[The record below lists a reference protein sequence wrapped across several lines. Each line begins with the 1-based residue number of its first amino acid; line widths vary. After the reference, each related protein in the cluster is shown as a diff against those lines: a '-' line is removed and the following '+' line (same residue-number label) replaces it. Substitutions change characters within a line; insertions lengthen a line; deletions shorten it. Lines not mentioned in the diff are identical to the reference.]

1 MKRTL
6 TLLTLLALLGAA
18 TAQRDIAPLPDD
30 PRFDQPVEFVTSAS
44 GESLRAMVLGLAR
57 SIGLTAVVDDVP
69 DKVIVYDIGDPK
81 PFRQVWDLVLT
92 LNDLDYVL
100 LENDLVVVG
109 TPESVARL
117 RAGEPVAEAAAAP
130 ADEPVEQ
137 RFYRVNTDA
146 QQVVDVLRRVLPG
159 LQVEALPGNTIVVTG
174 TAAQH
179 DQVVTMLDQFDRAP
193 EQVAMEQRTYFLSN
207 ADATQLANV
216 LQQTGLLVSGGAEG
230 QASRLEDF
238 SVVAEPRTNSIIVTG
253 PANVQARLAQL
264 IPELDRPQRQVNI
277 QVRIQEVTRS
287 FAQDFGL
294 DFSGAFGQMQASL
307 LDTGLSFIFDMASA
321 VSSFN
326 IMAVLDALESQGL
339 SRRVDDANLTLLDK
353 QTGTLIS
360 GGNARILLPNAAGE
374 AVLEEVEYGVQL
386 TLTPL
391 IGADGRITIE
401 VNAEI
406 SDLLPPPTP
415 DVVLHT
421 STRRVST
428 TVTLEPGQTVLLGGL
443 LQDEIVIS
451 KDRLPVLGAIPVI
464 GELFG
469 TTSTEETSG
478 ELLLIVTADVIE

>member
-6 TLLTLLALLGAA
+6 TLITFLALFGAA
-18 TAQRDIAPLPDD
+18 LAQSALAPLPSD
-30 PRFDQPVEFVTSAS
+30 PRYDQPVEFVTGSS
-44 GESLRAMVLGLAR
+44 GESLRAMLQGLAR
-57 SIGLTAVVDDVP
+57 SIGLTAVTEDVP
-69 DKVIVYDIGDPK
+69 DEVIVYDIGDPK
-81 PFRQVWDLVLT
+81 PFRQVWELVLT

-100 LENDLVVVG
+100 LDNDLVVVG
-109 TPESVARL
+109 TPASIARL
-117 RAGEPVAEAAAAP
+117 RGTDTAAAAP
-130 ADEPVEQ
+130 DAEPTEQ
-137 RFYRVNTDA
+137 RFYRVNTNP
-146 QQVVDVLRRVLPG
+146 QQVVEVLGRVLPG
-159 LQVEALPGNTIVVTG
+159 VRVEALPGNTIVVNG

-179 DQVVTMLDQFDRAP
+179 DQVTLMLEQFDREP
-193 EQVAMEQRTYFLSN
+193 EQVALEQRTYFLSN
-207 ADATQLANV
+207 ADAAGLAEV
-216 LQQTGLLVSGGAEG
+216 LQQTGLLVAGGEEG
-230 QASRLEDF
+230 QAARLEDF

-253 PANVQARLAQL
+253 PASVQARLAQL
-264 IPELDRPQRQVNI
+264 IPQLDLPQRQVNI

-287 FAQDFGL
+287 FAHDFGL

-374 AVLEEVEYGVQL
+374 AVLEEVEYGVQI

-391 IGADGRITIE
+391 IGADGRITIS

-406 SDLLPPPTP
+406 SDLLPPPTA

-428 TVTLEPGQTVLLGGL
+428 TITLEPGQTVLLGGL
-443 LQDEIVIS
+443 MQDEIVIE
-451 KDRLPVLGAIPVI
+451 KKRLPILGAIPVI

-469 TTSTEETSG
+469 TTDTEETSG